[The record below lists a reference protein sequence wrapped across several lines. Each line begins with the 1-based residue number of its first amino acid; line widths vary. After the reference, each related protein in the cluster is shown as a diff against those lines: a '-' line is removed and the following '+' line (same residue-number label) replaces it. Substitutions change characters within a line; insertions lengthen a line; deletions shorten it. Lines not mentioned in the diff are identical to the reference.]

1 MIPGKTVSILELVP
15 DISSISDPILQT
27 VEFKTLLYNCND
39 KILSVESQLHGEHHL
54 IPGVISLQNV
64 TLSFMTNAQLLSP
77 VFNFSGE
84 WVIAGISFII
94 DIQLDSNSGF
104 RIVGHPKQSEINFEQ
119 FARELTGRN
128 LPLDTDISIT
138 VQNLM
143 VEANLDSKT
152 AVISAQLGEDIKVFL
167 ILQGSGM
174 DSSDFIVALAIEF
187 ASSQFS
193 TILEKVTGLD
203 ISDIP
208 YFGTLRIPGM
218 GVTISPAEITK
229 AWLTE
234 ALSSCPLL
242 SKAKGT
248 ISKGVTGFVDV
259 DSIDSI
265 LEMQYQDSNLNFD
278 VHGESLN
285 VSTLI
290 SLLPSV
296 NLQSLSLPPGLNQIN
311 NLHVTSF
318 SLLTKAR
325 QISITVSLPRTL
337 TYFSNILVVSE
348 PSIVI
353 TASYPNLDICLALNG
368 NLTLA
373 GIDIDVAIA
382 KQNGSTYV
390 LTASVDEIN
399 FANIIEGF
407 AADVLP
413 RELRP
418 ILTTIP
424 LTQVVISEMKMQLPL
439 TLPSVGGPQQIY
451 VSGIPSLSG
460 FTLSEISAIIVR
472 ETSGAVHVVEAIE
485 LPSIN
490 LANFLGQLIPV
501 VSFDTIPFINQDLNI
516 DLVLSPKTLP
526 NIKLFG
532 EKFRDL
538 DIIKGLSLQSQL
550 RFPTGC
556 SRDPFCAV
564 ARYLFN
570 TDSFSLHG
578 IITNSR
584 QFTLR
589 ATVDDIS
596 VGSALTISE
605 AGIEIQVDESR
616 GASVGIVGIIVL
628 SSPSLTFQ
636 SRVFF
641 STVTSAV
648 VLEMTMS
655 GCWENALGLT
665 FLDICNL
672 HASSAFAAGT
682 TLSGLS
688 LGGQVRIGKQSC
700 GRVITATGYVGIN
713 AVSPTQN
720 YFYADINSEVTIPS
734 LLEAFC
740 ISIPQL
746 PRPLSQTGFPNGF
759 RTSFSL
765 IGIELPLI
773 SLSIPAGFHFNG
785 AVNLLGLQLQAD
797 ITISLPEGLNA
808 TINLP
813 VLDAGS
819 LLRMYRSSSNQSQG
833 PILHASIHAP
843 SNRVDIEASGYLS
856 TLGISLETT
865 MRITNNTYE
874 FTFSGRM
881 LSIVEVDLFLSAPY
895 GPFSLAAFQVS
906 GSFKSDLFSQ
916 IEDLIKDVLEKTANA
931 ASRAVDEAQDFLNGR
946 VRELRSAE
954 SALESARRKVDD
966 AERIFDSA
974 VSKVNEL
981 KDRLDR
987 VCSKKSCRSGEK
999 CIVQKH

>member
-1 MIPGKTVSILELVP
+1 MIPGKTVSISELVP
-15 DISSISDPILQT
+15 VISDPILQI
-27 VEFKTLLYNCND
+27 VKLKTLLYNCND
-39 KILSVESQLHGEHHL
+39 KILSVESQLHGEHDL

-84 WVIAGISFII
+84 WVIAGTSFIL

-104 RIVGHPKQSEINFEQ
+104 QIVGRPKQSEINFEQ
-119 FARELTGRN
+119 FARELTGRD
-128 LPLDTDISIT
+128 LPLDAEISIA

-174 DSSDFIVALAIEF
+174 DSNNFIVALAIEF

-193 TILEKVTGLD
+193 TVLEKITGLD

-229 AWLTE
+229 SWLTE

-242 SKAKGT
+242 SKTKGT

-259 DSIDSI
+259 DFVDSI
-265 LEMQYQDSNLNFD
+265 LEMQYYDNILNFD

-318 SLLTKAR
+318 SLLTEAR

-337 TYFSNILVVSE
+337 TYFNNILVVSE
-348 PSIVI
+348 PSVVI
-353 TASYPNLDICLALNG
+353 TASYPKLDICLAVSG

-373 GIDIDVAIA
+373 GINIEVAIA
-382 KQNGSTYV
+382 KQNSTYV
-390 LTASVDEIN
+390 LTASTEEIN
-399 FANIIEGF
+399 FGDIIEGF
-407 AADVLP
+407 AADILP

-418 ILTTIP
+418 ILTAIP
-424 LTQVVISEMKMQLPL
+424 LTQVVISEMTMKLPL
-439 TLPSVGGPQQIY
+439 TLPSVGVPQQIY
-451 VSGIPSLSG
+451 ISGVPSLSG
-460 FTLSEISAIIVR
+460 FTLGEISAIIVR
-472 ETSGAVHVVEAIE
+472 ETSGVTHIIEAIE
-485 LPSIN
+485 MPSIN
-490 LANFLGQLIPV
+490 LADFLGQLIPL
-501 VSFDTIPFINQDLNI
+501 VSFDSIPFINQDLDI

-538 DIIKGLSLQSQL
+538 DITKGLSLQSRL
-550 RFPTGC
+550 RFPSGC
-556 SRDPFCAV
+556 SLDPFCVV
-564 ARYLFN
+564 ARYLLN
-570 TDSFSLHG
+570 TDSFNLHG

-616 GASVGIVGIIVL
+616 GASVGIVGIIEL
-628 SSPSLTFQ
+628 SSPSLKFQ

-641 STVTSAV
+641 SAVTSSV

-655 GCWENALGLT
+655 GCWENALGIT

-688 LGGQVRIGKQSC
+688 LGGQVRIGEQSC

-713 AVSPTQN
+713 AASPTEN

-765 IGIELPLI
+765 IGTELPLI
-773 SLSIPAGFHFNG
+773 PLSIPAGFHFKG

-808 TINLP
+808 TIELP

-833 PILHASIHAP
+833 PILYASIHAP

-865 MRITNNTYE
+865 MRITNNNYE

-881 LSIVEVDLFLSAPY
+881 LSLFDVDLFVSAPY
-895 GPFSLAAFQVS
+895 GPFSLQAFQVS
-906 GSFKSDLFSQ
+906 GSFKTDLFSQ
-916 IEDLIKDVLEKTANA
+916 IEDLIKDILEKTADA

-946 VRELRSAE
+946 VSELRAAE
-954 SALESARRKVDD
+954 SAFESARKKVDD

-974 VSKVNEL
+974 VRGVNKL

-987 VCSKKSCRSGEK
+987 VCTKKSCSSGEK
-999 CIVQKH
+999 CFVYKHH

>member
-1 MIPGKTVSILELVP
+1 MIDGKTVSISELVP
-15 DISSISDPILQT
+15 GISSSLDPILQT
-27 VEFKTLLYNCND
+27 VKLKTLLYNCND
-39 KILSVESQLHGEHHL
+39 KILSVESQIHGEHYL
-54 IPGVISLQNV
+54 IPGVMSLQNV
-64 TLSFMTNAQLLSP
+64 TLSFMTNAHLLSP
-77 VFNFSGE
+77 VFDFSGE
-84 WVIAGISFII
+84 WVIAGISFIL
-94 DIQLDSNSGF
+94 DIQHDSNAGF
-104 RIVGHPKQSEINFEQ
+104 QIVGRPKQSDIDFEQ
-119 FARELTGRN
+119 FVRELTGRD
-128 LPLDTDISIT
+128 LPLDTEISIG

-143 VEANLDSKT
+143 VEANLDSET

-167 ILQGSGM
+167 ILQRSGI
-174 DSSDFIVALAIEF
+174 DSNNFIVALAIEF
-187 ASSQFS
+187 VNSQLS
-193 TILEKVTGLD
+193 TVIEKVTGLD
-203 ISDIP
+203 ISDVP

-229 AWLTE
+229 SWLKE
-234 ALSSCPLL
+234 ALSSSPLL

-248 ISKGVTGFVDV
+248 ISEGVTGFVEV
-259 DSIDSI
+259 DFMDSI
-265 LEMQYQDSNLNFD
+265 LEMKYYDSNVNFD

-290 SLLPSV
+290 SILPSV

-318 SLLTKAR
+318 SLLTEAS
-325 QISITVSLPRTL
+325 QISIEVSLPRTL

-348 PSIVI
+348 PSMVI
-353 TASYPNLDICLALNG
+353 TASYPNLDICLAVSG

-373 GIDIDVAIA
+373 GINIDVAIA
-382 KQNGSTYV
+382 KQNSTYV
-390 LTASVDEIN
+390 LTASTDEIN

-407 AADVLP
+407 AADILP

-418 ILTTIP
+418 ILTAIP
-424 LTQVVISEMKMQLPL
+424 LTQVVISEMTMKLPL

-451 VSGIPSLSG
+451 VSGVPSLTG
-460 FTLSEISAIIVR
+460 FTLGEINAIIVR
-472 ETSGAVHVVEAIE
+472 ETSGAVHVIEAIE

-490 LANFLGQLIPV
+490 LANFLGQLIPL
-501 VSFDTIPFINQDLNI
+501 VSFDSIPFINQDLDI

-538 DIIKGLSLQSQL
+538 GIIKGVSLQTQL
-550 RFPTGC
+550 SFPSGC
-556 SRDPFCAV
+556 SLDPFCVV
-564 ARYLFN
+564 ARYLLN
-570 TDSFSLHG
+570 TDSFNLHG

-616 GASVGIVGIIVL
+616 GVSIGIGGVIEL

-641 STVTSAV
+641 STVTSEV

-655 GCWENALGLT
+655 GCWENALGIT
-665 FLDICNL
+665 FLKICNL
-672 HASSAFAAGT
+672 HASSSFAAGT
-682 TLSGLS
+682 MLSGLS
-688 LGGQVRIGKQSC
+688 LGGRVSIGKQSC

-740 ISIPQL
+740 ISIRQL

-765 IGIELPLI
+765 IGIELPRI
-773 SLSIPAGFHFNG
+773 PLSIPQGFHFKG
-785 AVNLLGLQLQAD
+785 AVNLLGLQVQAD

-808 TINLP
+808 TIELP

-819 LLRMYRSSSNQSQG
+819 LLRMYRSRSNQSQG
-833 PILHASIHAP
+833 PILRALIHAP

-865 MRITNNTYE
+865 MRIRNDIE

-881 LSIVEVDLFLSAPY
+881 LSLFEADLVLSAPY
-895 GPFSLAAFQVS
+895 GAFSSAGFEVR
-906 GSFKSDLFSQ
+906 GSFKSDLFSR
-916 IEDLIKDVLEKTANA
+916 IEDLIKNVLEKTANA

-946 VRELRSAE
+946 VRELRAAE
-954 SALESARRKVDD
+954 SALERARGKVDD

-974 VSKVNEL
+974 VREVNEL

-987 VCSKKSCRSGEK
+987 VCTKRSCRSGEK
-999 CIVQKH
+999 CFVNKQQ